1 MLKNKTNLIILFFC
15 VFNLTLHVIA
25 DFNSGFQGDELLHIE
40 TGNHP
45 DFGYMEFPPVIGWLA
60 FVQNLF
66 QSNSVFINHIF
77 CHIASTL
84 ILILAALITME
95 LGGKSKAVFIILLC
109 FSVMPGRAYQLFQ
122 PVIFTHLFWL
132 LSFYQLVR
140 FTKTL
145 EKKYL
150 LYLAVSLAFGFLTK
164 FDILFFIAGLSSLLF
179 FTKTRQ
185 EVLAESILPNILIF
199 ILIVSPN
206 LWWQY
211 QYRFPVL
218 NMFSLLYKTQ
228 LDKLTISGVLTDL
241 IIMLNPLTLFIW
253 VGGFFFMFSKKN
265 VECFRPIAVSILV
278 SILLFA
284 FTKSKAYY
292 FTPAILTLTM
302 FGSVWFEQHIL
313 ASRKWVFY
321 PATILLTA
329 SGILFA
335 PFGLSLLPLDSFVKF
350 AKLKMKDA
358 RFQNKRFQVD
368 CQEYFA
374 QTKWKNTLTA
384 LKDVY
389 DSLPQTEKKTCV
401 IWGKHYSQAG
411 GVNLYRVDYG
421 LPKAFSYHGSFYLWT
436 PESGPI
442 PETVIAFTNG
452 EAEIDFFQDFF
463 GSVVAVKKV
472 YNPYASFD
480 KDLYQTIFICK
491 EPKQDYAGLRKVFK
505 DRIFE

>member
-1 MLKNKTNLIILFFC
+1 MFKNKANLIILFFC
-15 VFNLTLHVIA
+15 AINLTLHVIA

-45 DFGYMEFPPVIGWLA
+45 AFGYMEFPPVIGWLA
-60 FVQNLF
+60 FIQNLF
-66 QSNSVFINHIF
+66 HSNSVFVNHIF

-84 ILILAALITME
+84 ILILAALITIA

-109 FSVMPGRAYQLFQ
+109 ISVMPARAYQLFQ
-122 PVIFTHLFWL
+122 PVVFTHLFWL

-140 FTKTL
+140 FSKTL
-145 EKKYL
+145 DNKYL
-150 LYLAVSLAFGFLTK
+150 LYLTVSLASGFLTK
-164 FDILFFIAGLSSLLF
+164 FDILFFIAGLVGLLLF
-179 FTKTRQ
+179 ERTRKALLTK
-185 EVLAESILPNILIF
+185 SIWKYIF
-199 ILIVSPN
+199 IFFLIISPN

-211 QYRFPVL
+211 QHQFPVL

-228 LDKLTISGVLTDL
+228 LDKLTISGVLKDL

-253 VGGFFFMFSKKN
+253 IGGLFFMFNKKYA
-265 VECFRPIAVSILV
+265 EFFRPVAASILI

-284 FTKSKAYY
+284 ITKSKAYY
-292 FTPAILTLTM
+292 FVPAILTLLM
-302 FGSVWFEQHIL
+302 FGSAWLEQNVL
-313 ASRKWVFY
+313 AKRKWVLY
-321 PATILLTA
+321 PATILLIA

-335 PFGLSLLPLDSFVKF
+335 PFGLSLLPLDSFVRF
-350 AKLKMKDA
+350 AKLKMKND
-358 RFQNKRFQVD
+358 RFQNDRFQVD

-384 LKDVY
+384 LKETY
-389 DSLPQTEKKTCV
+389 DSLPKAERQTCM

-411 GVNLYRVDYG
+411 GVNLYRADYG
-421 LPKAFSYHGSFYLWT
+421 LPKAFSYHGSFYLWN
-436 PESGPI
+436 PESGTI
-442 PETVIAFTNG
+442 PKTIIAFTNG

-463 GSVVAVKKV
+463 SSVVAVKKV

-480 KDLYQTIFICK
+480 RDLYQTIFICK
-491 EPKQDYAGLRKVFK
+491 EPKLDFAGLRVAFK